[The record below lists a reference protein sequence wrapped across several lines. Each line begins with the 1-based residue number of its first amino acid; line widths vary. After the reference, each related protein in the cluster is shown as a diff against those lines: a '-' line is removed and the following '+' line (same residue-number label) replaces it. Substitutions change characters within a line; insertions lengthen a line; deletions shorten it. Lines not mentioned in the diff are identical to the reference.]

1 MIQEAR
7 GEVVAATRLR
17 LKHCLHMPLR
27 QGTHRSSTAHRIF
40 LHIAVPEYH
49 GVNILWCPMLQT
61 FPHGSELSI
70 TQ

>member
-27 QGTHRSSTAHRIF
+27 QAPIDRPQHIESSYI
-40 LHIAVPEYH
+40 
-49 GVNILWCPMLQT
+49 
-61 FPHGSELSI
+61 
-70 TQ
+70 